1 MWSRCKCLVLA
12 LALITGALS
21 PGYAADSNAGQR
33 LRAALLL
40 SPKSLE
46 AATPVPFVRV
56 DTATCIC
63 DGIPF
68 QASCPGNQKVTC
80 KCGPPGY
87 SCSN

>member
-1 MWSRCKCLVLA
+1 MWKRSGSLLLAFA
-12 LALITGALS
+12 LAAGALS
-21 PGYAADSNAGQR
+21 SAYAADGSGTQR

-40 SPKSLE
+40 PPKTLE
-46 AATPVPFVRV
+46 NATPVPYTRV

-68 QASCPGNQKVTC
+68 QASCPSNQRVTC

>member
-1 MWSRCKCLVLA
+1 MWSRCKCLVLV
-12 LALITGALS
+12 LALMAGALS
-21 PGYAADSNAGQR
+21 PGSAADDNAPPR

-40 SPKSLE
+40 QPKTLE
-46 AATPVPFVRV
+46 NATPVPFTRV

-68 QASCPGNQKVTC
+68 QASCPGSQKVTC

-87 SCSN
+87 SCSK